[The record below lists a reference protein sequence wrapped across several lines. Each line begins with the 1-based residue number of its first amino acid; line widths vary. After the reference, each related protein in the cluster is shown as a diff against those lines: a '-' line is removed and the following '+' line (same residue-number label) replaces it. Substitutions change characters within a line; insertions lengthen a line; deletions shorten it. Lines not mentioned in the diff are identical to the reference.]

1 MKKVIKIGTRG
12 SALAL
17 QQAHWVKERLYLL
30 DKGLDIQLVKM
41 KTKGDK
47 LLDAPFTK
55 IGGKGLFVKEI
66 EETLLNGEIDL
77 AVHSMKDLPT
87 DLPPGLVIGA
97 IPLREDPRDVLITS
111 TASSLKALRDN
122 ARLGTSS
129 LRRKAQILHYRPDL
143 EIIPIRGNLDTR
155 LRKLNSEKLD
165 GIVIAGAGLI
175 RMGWRD
181 KIVDFLDLEVCLPAP
196 GQGALAI
203 EIREDSW
210 KELSFLHS
218 LNDEDTYLTVMA
230 ERAFLKGLGGGCQI
244 PIAALGEVKGSELH
258 LTGVVS
264 SPDGEIFRREE
275 ITDKKERAEELGQ
288 TLAKKILNKE
298 IVELLEKISAI

>member
-1 MKKVIKIGTRG
+1 MKKVIKIGTRR

-17 QQAHWVKERLYLL
+17 QQAHWVRERLCLL
-30 DKGLDIQLVKM
+30 DKDLDIQLEKIR
-41 KTKGDK
+41 TKGDK
-47 LLDAPFTK
+47 LLDAPLAK

-66 EETLLNGEIDL
+66 EEALLEGYIDL

-87 DLPPGLVIGA
+87 DLPPGLIIGA
-97 IPLREDPRDVLITS
+97 IPVREDPRDVLITTS
-111 TASSLKALRDN
+111 TPSFRDLRER

-129 LRRKAQILHYRPDL
+129 LRRKAQLLHYRPDL

-155 LRKLNSEKLD
+155 IRKLEPEKLD
-165 GIVIAGAGLI
+165 GIVVAGAGLI

-181 KIVDFLDLEVCLPAP
+181 KIVEFLDPGICLPAP

-210 KELSFLHS
+210 EELSLLHS
-218 LNDEDTYLTVMA
+218 LNDLDTCLAVTA

-244 PIAALGEVKGSELH
+244 PIAALGEIRGPELH

-264 SPDGEIFRREE
+264 SPEGDIFRREV
-275 ITDKKERAEELGQ
+275 ITDNKEGSERLGL
-288 TLAKKILNKE
+288 TLAERILDKE
-298 IVELLEKISAI
+298 IAEVLAKISS